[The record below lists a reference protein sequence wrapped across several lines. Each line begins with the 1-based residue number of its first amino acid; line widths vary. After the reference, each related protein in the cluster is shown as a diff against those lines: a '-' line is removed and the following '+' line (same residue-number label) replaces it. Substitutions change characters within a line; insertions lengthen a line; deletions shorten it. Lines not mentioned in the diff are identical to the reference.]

1 MAQGIIQLRAKICA
15 WATAAG
21 KKESEGPLGSC
32 FDLKD
37 TTDKFG
43 QKTWEAAESEMQ
55 RRALALAIK
64 RCGLKAEE
72 IDLLFAGDLLNQCVA
87 SAYGLLEYPIP
98 FCGIYGACSTSAEGL
113 LLAGMAIT
121 GGIANWAS
129 AVTSS
134 HYCAAERQYRTPIE
148 YGAQRSPTAQWT
160 VTGAGAF
167 LVGGAGEEGVPIT
180 RGMVGIP
187 LDSGVRD
194 AANMGGA
201 MALAAADTL
210 KRFFGSSG
218 TAPNDYDRIISGD
231 LGYEG
236 GTILCDVL
244 RAEGID
250 IRARYSDCGQLIYD
264 RERQDVHSG
273 GSGCGCAAITLGGYL
288 LPRLWEGVEKRILF
302 LPTGALMSPDSIK
315 QGRTIPAVAHL
326 VELERRRS
334 ERQTEKGEA

>member
-1 MAQGIIQLRAKICA
+1 M
-15 WATAAG
+15 
-21 KKESEGPLGSC
+21 GSC

-37 TTDKFG
+37 PTDQFD
-43 QKTWEAAESEMQ
+43 QKTWEASESEMQ

-64 RCGLKAEE
+64 RRELKPEQ

-98 FCGIYGACSTSAEGL
+98 YCGIYGACSTSAEGI
-113 LLAGMAIT
+113 LLAGIAVS
-121 GGIANWAS
+121 GGIAEWAS

-134 HYCAAERQYRTPIE
+134 HNCAAERQYRTPIE

-167 LVGGAGEEGVPIT
+167 LIGRENEDGVPVT
-180 RGMVGIP
+180 RGMIGIP
-187 LDSGVRD
+187 RDSGVRD

-210 KRFFGSSG
+210 KRFFRESG
-218 TAPNDYDRIISGD
+218 TVPTDYDRIISGD

-236 GTILCDVL
+236 GAILCDL
-244 RAEGID
+244 LKAEEID
-250 IRARYSDCGQLIYD
+250 IRPRYSDCGQLIYD
-264 RERQDVHSG
+264 RDRQDVHSG
-273 GSGCGCAAITLGGYL
+273 GSGCGCAAVTLGGYL

-326 VELERRRS
+326 VELESRKQKA
-334 ERQTEKGEA
+334 EE

>member
-1 MAQGIIQLRAKICA
+1 MTQGIIRLQAKICA
-15 WATAAG
+15 WATAVG
-21 KKESEGPLGSC
+21 KKEAEGPLGSC

-37 TTDKFG
+37 PTDKFG

-55 RRALALAIK
+55 RRVLALAI
-64 RCGLKAEE
+64 RRQGLKPTE

-98 FCGIYGACSTSAEGL
+98 YCGIYGACSTSAEGL
-113 LLAGMAIT
+113 LLAGISVT
-121 GGIANWAS
+121 SGIAKWAS

-134 HYCAAERQYRTPIE
+134 HNCAAERQYRTPIE

-167 LVGGAGEEGVPIT
+167 LVGGTEEDGVPIT

-187 LDSGVRD
+187 RDSGVKD

-201 MALAAADTL
+201 MAIAAADTL
-210 KRFFGSSG
+210 KRFFSASG
-218 TAPNDYDRIISGD
+218 MQPSDYDRVITGD

-236 GTILCDVL
+236 GAILCDL
-244 RAEGID
+244 LKAEGID
-250 IRARYSDCGQLIYD
+250 IRARYSDCGQLIFD
-264 RERQDVHSG
+264 RKRQDVHSG
-273 GSGCGCAAITLGGYL
+273 GSGCGCAAVTLGGYL
-288 LPRLWEGVEKRILF
+288 LPRLWDGVEKRILF

-326 VELERRRS
+326 VELECRKPT
-334 ERQTEKGEA
+334 EPEEKGEE

>member
-1 MAQGIIQLRAKICA
+1 MAQGIIRLRAKICA
-15 WATAAG
+15 WATAVG
-21 KKESEGPLGSC
+21 RKESEGPLGSC

-37 TTDKFG
+37 PTDKFG

-55 RRALALAIK
+55 RRTLALALQ
-64 RCGLKAEE
+64 RRELKPEA

-98 FCGIYGACSTSAEGL
+98 YCGIYGACSTSAEGI
-113 LLAGMAIT
+113 LLAGMAVS
-121 GGIANWAS
+121 GGNARWAC

-134 HYCAAERQYRTPIE
+134 HNCAAERQYRTPVE

-167 LVGGAGEEGVPIT
+167 LIGREAEDGVPIA

-187 LDSGVRD
+187 RDSGVRD
-194 AANMGGA
+194 VANMGGA
-201 MALAAADTL
+201 MALAAADTIR
-210 KRFFGSSG
+210 RFFAESG
-218 TAPNDYDRIISGD
+218 TVPEDYDRIITGD

-236 GTILCDVL
+236 GAILCDL
-244 RAEGID
+244 LKADGID
-250 IRARYSDCGQLIYD
+250 LCARYSDCGQLIFD
-264 RERQDVHSG
+264 RDRQDVHAG
-273 GSGCGCAAITLGGYL
+273 GSGCGCAAVTLGGYL

-326 VELERRRS
+326 VELECRKPNAK
-334 ERQTEKGEA
+334 EKEGEE

>member
-1 MAQGIIQLRAKICA
+1 MAQGIIDLQASICA
-15 WATAAG
+15 WATAVG

-37 TTDKFG
+37 PTDKYG

-55 RRALALAIK
+55 RRTLALAI
-64 RCGLKAEE
+64 RRRDLKPEE

-98 FCGIYGACSTSAEGL
+98 YCGIYGACSTSAEGI
-113 LLAGMAIT
+113 LLAGISVSS
-121 GGIANWAS
+121 GIATWAS

-167 LVGGAGEEGVPIT
+167 LIGKAEEEGVPLT

-187 LDSGVRD
+187 CDSGVKD
-194 AANMGGA
+194 ASNMGGA
-201 MALAAADTL
+201 MAIAAADTL
-210 KRFFGSSG
+210 KRFFKASG
-218 TAPNDYDRIISGD
+218 TAPKDYDRIITGD

-236 GTILCDVL
+236 GAILCDLL
-244 RAEGID
+244 RADGID
-250 IRARYSDCGQLIYD
+250 IRERYSDCGQLIYD
-264 RERQDVHSG
+264 RKRQDVHSG
-273 GSGCGCAAITLGGYL
+273 GSGCGCAAVTLGGYL
-288 LPRLWEGVEKRILF
+288 LPRLWEGIEKRILF

-326 VELERRRS
+326 VELEARKCKQK
-334 ERQTEKGEA
+334 EEDEA

>member
-1 MAQGIIQLRAKICA
+1 MAQGIIRLRAKICA
-15 WATAAG
+15 WATAVG

-37 TTDKFG
+37 PTDKFG

-55 RRALALAIK
+55 RRALALAI
-64 RCGLKAEE
+64 RRRDLRAED

-98 FCGIYGACSTSAEGL
+98 YCGIYGACSTSAEGL
-113 LLAGMAIT
+113 LLAGMAVT
-121 GGIANWAS
+121 GGIANWTGV
-129 AVTSS
+129 VTSS
-134 HYCAAERQYRTPIE
+134 HNCAAERQYRTPLE

-167 LVGGAGEEGVPIT
+167 LIGKESEEGVSVT

-187 LDSGVRD
+187 RDSGVRD

-210 KRFFGSSG
+210 LRFFKESGSLPS
-218 TAPNDYDRIISGD
+218 DYDRILSGD

-236 GTILCDVL
+236 GAILCDL
-244 RAEGID
+244 LQAEGID
-250 IRARYSDCGQLIYD
+250 LRTRYSDCGQLIFD

-273 GSGCGCAAITLGGYL
+273 GSGCGCAAVTLGGYL
-288 LPRLWEGVEKRILF
+288 LPRLWDGIEKRVLF

-326 VELERRRS
+326 VELECRNPVKT
-334 ERQTEKGEA
+334 EEKGE

>member
-1 MAQGIIQLRAKICA
+1 MAQGIIRLQAKICA
-15 WATAAG
+15 WATAVG

-37 TTDKFG
+37 PTDQFG

-55 RRALALAIK
+55 RRTLALAIQ
-64 RCGLKAEE
+64 RRELKAEE
-72 IDLLFAGDLLNQCVA
+72 IDFLFAGDLLNQCVA

-98 FCGIYGACSTSAEGL
+98 YCGIYGACSTSAEGL
-113 LLAGMAIT
+113 LLAGIAVS
-121 GGIANWAS
+121 GGMANWAS
-129 AVTSS
+129 VVTSS
-134 HYCAAERQYRTPIE
+134 HNSAAERQYRTPLE

-167 LVGGAGEEGVPIT
+167 LVGKEREEGVSIS

-187 LDSGVRD
+187 RDSGVKD
-194 AANMGGA
+194 TANMGGA
-201 MALAAADTL
+201 MAIAAADTL
-210 KRFFGSSG
+210 KRFFDASG
-218 TAPNDYDRIISGD
+218 ASPADYDRIISGD

-236 GTILCDVL
+236 GSILCDL
-244 RAEGID
+244 MKSEGID
-250 IRARYSDCGQLIYD
+250 IQEQYSDCGQLIFD

-273 GSGCGCAAITLGGYL
+273 GSGCGCAAVTLGGYL
-288 LPRLWEGVEKRILF
+288 LPRLWDGIEKKILF

-326 VELERRRS
+326 VELESRTPR
-334 ERQTEKGEA
+334 ENE

>member
-1 MAQGIIQLRAKICA
+1 MAQGIIHLRAKICA
-15 WATAAG
+15 WATAVG
-21 KKESEGPLGSC
+21 KKEMEGPLGSC

-37 TTDKFG
+37 PTDQFD
-43 QKTWEAAESEMQ
+43 QKTWEASESEMQ

-64 RCGLKAEE
+64 RRELKPEQ

-98 FCGIYGACSTSAEGL
+98 YCGIYGACSTSAEGI
-113 LLAGMAIT
+113 LLAGIAVS
-121 GGIANWAS
+121 GGIAEWAS

-134 HYCAAERQYRTPIE
+134 HNCAAERQYRTPIE

-167 LVGGAGEEGVPIT
+167 LIGGENEDGVPVT
-180 RGMVGIP
+180 RGMIGIP
-187 LDSGVRD
+187 RDSGVRD

-210 KRFFGSSG
+210 KRFFQESG
-218 TAPNDYDRIISGD
+218 AVPTDYDRIISGD

-236 GTILCDVL
+236 GAILCDL
-244 RAEGID
+244 LKAEGID
-250 IRARYSDCGQLIYD
+250 IRPRYSDCGQLIYD
-264 RERQDVHSG
+264 RDRQDVHSG
-273 GSGCGCAAITLGGYL
+273 GSGCGCAAVTLGGYL

-326 VELERRRS
+326 VELESRKQKA
-334 ERQTEKGEA
+334 EE